1 MCVCARAVGV
11 CTYRVHM
18 SLHMCGGEMTTLNM
32 GLHLQPYLRQSFLMW
47 ATVYTKIVGP
57 RTSKISLSTSYL
69 TIRTLGL

>member
-1 MCVCARAVGV
+1 
-11 CTYRVHM
+11 
-18 SLHMCGGEMTTLNM
+18 MTTLNM
-32 GLHLQPYLRQSFLMW
+32 GLHLQPYLRQSFLML